1 MSSWQYPFPDKYLRE
16 HFGTLSEARKK
27 LGLGPHRGT
36 DWSNGLKAGTQIPA
50 ITNGTI
56 KLIQYS
62 KILGWVVVQSASVD
76 GKTYFIGYCH
86 LYCAEHGANC
96 KGGHDTP
103 LTDLKVG
110 DRIKV
115 GQKTSIKLGNSGS
128 ASSGAHLH
136 ATLSN
141 TVKGVF
147 AGTVYDLYKFI
158 TKQLAKT
165 PKPATSKE
173 TKTATKTAKIE
184 KCPTCGKAL

>member
-1 MSSWQYPFPDKYLRE
+1 MSNWQYPFPDKYLRE
-16 HFGTLSEARKK
+16 HFGTLSPARKK

-36 DWSNGLKAGTQIPA
+36 DWSNGLKAGTAIPA
-50 ITNGTI
+50 IADGTI

-62 KILGWVVVQSASVD
+62 NVLGWVVVQSAAAN
-76 GKTYFIGYCH
+76 GKTFYVGYCH
-86 LYCAEHGANC
+86 LFCAEHGANC

-110 DRIKV
+110 DRIKA

-141 TVKGVF
+141 TLKGVF

-158 TKQLAKT
+158 TKQLAK
-165 PKPATSKE
+165 P
-173 TKTATKTAKIE
+173 KTAAPAESKTAPKTE
-184 KCPTCGKAL
+184 QLKTCPTCGKAQ